1 MIIYNYKLIYL
12 LPIALITGSFIPD
25 LIVVT
30 CSLLFLVDTF
40 RNKYFI
46 YYDNNFFKVFS
57 LFFLLLVV
65 SSSLSGELLSF
76 KYSLGYIRYGIFSI
90 FIFYVLKNFKN
101 VKFNFS
107 IILILIF
114 IFLIIDGFIQLL
126 FGKNILLFELQSYNH
141 KLAYVTSVFDEE
153 KKLGSYLARLFP
165 IFLMSI
171 ILFNKEF
178 PKKKL
183 EKYFSILIFLPF
195 ILIIFTTERVSI
207 SIVTFFLLLVLFKSN
222 IFFKSKKTHFLII
235 SSLFILLTY
244 YNPLLYEKFMSIL
257 YSSGLVFPGWTQ
269 NGQVIGEYDIG
280 LFFFSKFHHDQI
292 FNAINTFK
300 DNIFFG
306 VGPRSFRNIY
316 SLHPH
321 NFHAQVL
328 SEAGMFAYSV
338 LFFLFIFLFYKL
350 NKIIFFTKL
359 TNNHD
364 EIKFFLI
371 ISFFISLIPIP
382 SGDFFNNW
390 LNIIIY
396 LPVGFYL
403 YYNDKKI

>member
-1 MIIYNYKLIYL
+1 MIGYYYKLIYL
-12 LPIALITGSFIPD
+12 LPVTLITGSFLPD

-46 YYDNNFFKVFS
+46 YYDNIFFKVFS

-65 SSSLSGELLSF
+65 SSSFSGELLSF

-107 IILILIF
+107 VILILIF
-114 IFLIIDGFIQLL
+114 IFLIFDGVIQLL
-126 FGKNILLFELQSYNH
+126 FGKNILLFQLQSYND
-141 KLAYVTSVFDEE
+141 KLAYITSVFGEE

-207 SIVTFFLLLVLFKSN
+207 SIVTFFLLLVLFKSS
-222 IFFKSKKTHFLII
+222 IFFKSKKTYFLII

-328 SEAGMFAYSV
+328 SEAGVFAYLV
-338 LFFLFIFLFYKL
+338 LFALFMFLFYKL

-359 TNNHD
+359 ENSCA
-364 EIKFFLI
+364 EIKFFLMT
-371 ISFFISLIPIP
+371 SFFISLIPIP

-403 YYNDKKI
+403 YYDDKKI

>member
-1 MIIYNYKLIYL
+1 MITYYYKLIYL
-12 LPIALITGSFIPD
+12 LPIALITGPFLPD

-30 CSLLFLVDTF
+30 CSLLFLIDTF
-40 RNKYFI
+40 RYKFFI
-46 YYDNNFFKVFS
+46 YYNNIFFKIFS
-57 LFFLLLVV
+57 LFFLLLII
-65 SSSLSGELLSF
+65 SSSFSGELLSF
-76 KYSLGYIRYGIFSI
+76 KYSLGYMRYGIFSI

-101 VKFNFS
+101 VQFNFS
-107 IILILIF
+107 ALLILVF
-114 IFLIIDGFIQLL
+114 IFLIIDGYIQLL
-126 FGKNILLFELQSYNH
+126 FGKNILLFELQTYNH
-141 KLAYVTSVFDEE
+141 KLAYVTSVFGEE
-153 KKLGSYLARLFP
+153 KKLGSYMARLFP

-183 EKYFSILIFLPF
+183 EKYFSILIFLSF
-195 ILIIFTTERVSI
+195 ILIILTTERISI
-207 SIVTFFLLLVLFKSN
+207 FIVTFFLLLVLFKSN
-222 IFFKSKKTHFLII
+222 IFFKSKKTYFLIM
-235 SSLFILLTY
+235 SSLFILLLY
-244 YNPLLYEKFMSIL
+244 SNPLLYEKFMSIL

-292 FNAINTFK
+292 FNAIGIFK

-306 VGPRSFRNIY
+306 VGPRGFRDIY

-328 SEAGMFAYSV
+328 SEAGLFAYLV
-338 LFFLFIFLFYKL
+338 LFGLFMFLFYKL
-350 NKIIFFTKL
+350 NKVMFFTKL
-359 TNNHD
+359 TNNYD

-382 SGDFFNNW
+382 SSDFFNNW

>member
-1 MIIYNYKLIYL
+1 MIRYYYKLIYL
-12 LPIALITGSFIPD
+12 LPVALITGTFLPD

-30 CSLLFLVDTF
+30 CSLLFLIDTF

-46 YYDNNFFKVFS
+46 YYDNIFFKVFL

-65 SSSLSGELLSF
+65 SSSFSGELLSF

-107 IILILIF
+107 AILILIF
-114 IFLIIDGFIQLL
+114 IFLIFDGFIQLL
-126 FGKNILLFELQSYNH
+126 FGKNILLFELQSYNQR
-141 KLAYVTSVFDEE
+141 LAYVTSVFDEE

-171 ILFNKEF
+171 ILFSKEF
-178 PKKKL
+178 SKKKL
-183 EKYFSILIFLPF
+183 EKYFSILIFLAF
-195 ILIIFTTERVSI
+195 ILIIFTTERVSFF
-207 SIVTFFLLLVLFKSN
+207 IVTFFLLLVLFKSN
-222 IFFKSKKTHFLII
+222 IFFKSKKKYFLIM
-235 SSLFILLTY
+235 SSLFILLIF
-244 YNPLLYEKFMSIL
+244 YNPLLYEKFKSIL
-257 YSSGLVFPGWTQ
+257 YSSGLVFPGWTEQ
-269 NGQVIGEYDIG
+269 GTVIGEYDIG

-292 FNAINTFK
+292 LNAIGLFK

-316 SLHPH
+316 PFHPH

-328 SEAGMFAYSV
+328 SETGVFAYLV
-338 LFFLFIFLFYKL
+338 LFALFMFLFYKL
-350 NKIIFFTKL
+350 SKIIFFTKL
-359 TNNHD
+359 ENSYA
-364 EIKFFLI
+364 EIKFFLL

-403 YYNDKKI
+403 YYDDKKI

>member
-1 MIIYNYKLIYL
+1 
-12 LPIALITGSFIPD
+12 
-25 LIVVT
+25 VVT

-65 SSSLSGELLSF
+65 SSFFSGELLSF

-90 FIFYVLKNFKN
+90 FIFYILKNFKN

-107 IILILIF
+107 VILILTF
-114 IFLIIDGFIQLL
+114 IFLTIDGFIQLL
-126 FGKNILLFELQSYNH
+126 FGKNILLFELQTYNT

-195 ILIIFTTERVSI
+195 VLIIFTTERVSI
-207 SIVTFFLLLVLFKSN
+207 FIVTIFLLLVLFKSN
-222 IFFKSKKTHFLII
+222 IFFKSKKTYFLIMP
-235 SSLFILLTY
+235 SLFVLLTY
-244 YNPLLYEKFMSIL
+244 FDPLLYEKLMSVL
-257 YSSGLVFPGWTQ
+257 YSSGLIFPGWTQ
-269 NGQVIGEYDIG
+269 QGKVIGEYDLG
-280 LFFFSKFHHDQI
+280 LFFFSEFHHDQI
-292 FNAINTFK
+292 FNAIGIFK
-300 DNIFFG
+300 DNTFFG
-306 VGPRSFRNIY
+306 TGPRGFRDIY
-316 SLHPH
+316 SKHPH

-328 SEAGMFAYSV
+328 AETGMFAYSV
-338 LFFLFIFLFYKL
+338 LFFLFIFLFCKL
-350 NKIIFFTKL
+350 NKIVFFTKL
-359 TNNHD
+359 TNNHG

-371 ISFFISLIPIP
+371 ISFFMSLIPIP
-382 SGDFFNNW
+382 SADFFNNW